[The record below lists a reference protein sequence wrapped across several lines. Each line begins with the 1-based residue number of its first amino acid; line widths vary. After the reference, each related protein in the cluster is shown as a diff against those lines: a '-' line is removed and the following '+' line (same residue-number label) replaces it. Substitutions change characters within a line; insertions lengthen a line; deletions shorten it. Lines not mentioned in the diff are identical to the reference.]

1 MSVLVQTQGGT
12 VKSIEAT
19 TAAQAADVLGINLD
33 NTVISVNGTKVTSPA
48 FLVKKSEES
57 SVAFVN
63 SSSFIDEMHPE
74 RLSAKDEMAKK
85 EAAPKEGASVDVKKK
100 APKKEDKKES

>member
-33 NTVISVNGTKVTSPA
+33 NTVISVNGTKVNASAQLRDDDFVSFTTDKVTS
-48 FLVKKSEES
+48 
-57 SVAFVN
+57 
-63 SSSFIDEMHPE
+63 
-74 RLSAKDEMAKK
+74 
-85 EAAPKEGASVDVKKK
+85 G
-100 APKKEDKKES
+100 